1 MARDLF
7 GNKKITKED
16 MYTKIKVTNADV
28 MWEYVKFVIWLAL
41 GYAYFHFI
49 IAGLM
54 WQKFE

>member
-41 GYAYFHFI
+41 GYAYFNFI

-54 WQKFE
+54 G